1 LADSGDP
8 RTILSAGA
16 SVAFVPR
23 AYASDCIFQM
33 YMVVGMARGSRIVMS
48 NPHDRGRALLIFEH
62 PKGTVD
68 YATGHRLL
76 VLISEWLS
84 EQSAPLTR
92 PGVPDAE
99 AIYAALAI
107 DPAPLAEL
115 RSEPFPLLPHCCLPS
130 LICTGTR
137 HTCTDLPQP
146 RPGRRGIGGEGAGVR
161 VVRVQRAARC
171 GCGKHGR
178 ACRRKLVCE

>member
-1 LADSGDP
+1 
-8 RTILSAGA
+8 
-16 SVAFVPR
+16 
-23 AYASDCIFQM
+23 
-33 YMVVGMARGSRIVMS
+33 MVIGMARGSRIVMS
-48 NPHDRGRALLIFEH
+48 NPHDRGRALLIFED

-76 VLISEWLS
+76 VLTSEWLS

-107 DPAPLAEL
+107 DPALLAEL
-115 RSEPFPLLPHCCLPS
+115 RSEPFPLLSHCCLPS

-146 RPGRRGIGGEGAGVR
+146 RPEEVLEGRAGVR

>member
-1 LADSGDP
+1 MADSGDP

-23 AYASDCIFQM
+23 AYANDCIFQM

-48 NPHDRGRALLIFEH
+48 NPHDRGRALLIFEDS
-62 PKGTVD
+62 KGTVD

-76 VLISEWLS
+76 VLTSEWLS

-107 DPAPLAEL
+107 DPALLAEL
-115 RSEPFPLLPHCCLPS
+115 RSEPFPLLSHCCLPS

-146 RPGRRGIGGEGAGVR
+146 RPEEVLEGRAGVR